1 MCRLLRSILQNIR
14 NPAMSQ
20 PKASAKPDAAGHAA
34 PKAKIRRPSRA
45 MLAAG
50 LTIVCILSTAV
61 FLLGLEYVRGPEA
74 LGLILPFLVME
85 ALHVVLGLIAL
96 VYYLLS
102 GRRLALA
109 WIPLYFGLFI
119 AVHVMVASGRLQWQA
134 DAPLASMTESLFR
147 PQSARLRALI
157 FGPHPPPG
165 DLVEPIRQ
173 AVASGAGVDIR
184 DYRTG
189 ITPLIWAVHRGQA
202 DLVELFLAHG
212 ADPNRHTPETSPLLA
227 AASRKQSGI
236 AARLLDAGADVAY
249 RDQGGRSPLSEAL
262 HNRDTVLIRLL
273 AEHKADLNESQEHDQ
288 SFPLLY
294 AVRSEWGEGVS
305 LLLSLGA
312 DPNRF
317 GGDPPAPLL
326 MLALHEGSDDIA
338 QRLLDGGADANQA
351 DSRGEQPLPM
361 LLEQLRRET
370 NRRAE
375 RLAVVRYRLA
385 QRQGRTLPPPE
396 PSPPDD
402 ASARKRLVWAQSK
415 IDLLEALVAH
425 GAQFPQDGAGFML
438 RNAVDTPDQV
448 GALLL
453 AGADPRARAPQDE
466 LPLAVA
472 LKQGRIQ
479 SAQLLLEAGADP
491 NAEDPRLGLPL
502 SLAVAADRAA
512 TVGMLLAAGA
522 DPNRRPQT
530 RLRAVAAEA
539 AAFHRLT
546 PVELAFLLA
555 RVDAARKLLAAGG
568 QVPADAEKLLRARTM
583 PPKSEAQIKAM
594 RALLQGAPS

>member
-1 MCRLLRSILQNIR
+1 
-14 NPAMSQ
+14 MSQ
-20 PKASAKPDAAGHAA
+20 PKASAKPDAAAHAA
-34 PKAKIRRPSRA
+34 PGAKTRRPSRA
-45 MLAAG
+45 VLAAG
-50 LTIVCILSTAV
+50 MTIVCILSTAV
-61 FLLGLEYVRGPEA
+61 SLLGLEYVRGPEA
-74 LGLILPFLVME
+74 LGLIVPFLVME

-96 VYYLLS
+96 VFYLLS

-109 WIPLYFGLFI
+109 WIPLYFGLYI
-119 AVHVMVASGRLQWQA
+119 AVHVMVANGRLQWQA

-147 PQSARLRALI
+147 PQSARLRGLI

-173 AVASGAGVDIR
+173 AVASGADVDIR

-189 ITPLIWAVHRGQA
+189 ITPLIWAAHRGQA

-212 ADPNRHTPETSPLLA
+212 ADPNRHTPEMSPLLA
-227 AASRKQSGI
+227 AASRQQSGI

-249 RDQGGRSPLSEAL
+249 HDRGGRSPLSEAL

-273 AEHKADLNESQEHDQ
+273 AEHKADLDASLEHGQ

-294 AVRSEWGEGVS
+294 AVQAEWGEGVS
-305 LLLSLGA
+305 LLLALGA
-312 DPNRF
+312 DPNQA
-317 GGDPPAPLL
+317 GGDPPAPPLVR
-326 MLALHEGSDDIA
+326 ALYEGLDDIA
-338 QRLLDGGADANQA
+338 RRLLDGGADSNRA
-351 DSRGEQPLPM
+351 DSRGERPLPL

-385 QRQGRTLPPPE
+385 LRQGRTLPPPA
-396 PSPPDD
+396 PSAPDD
-402 ASARKRLVWAQSK
+402 PPARKRLAWAESK
-415 IDLLEALVAH
+415 IALLEALVAH
-425 GAQFPQDGAGFML
+425 GAQFPQEGAGFML

-453 AGADPRARAPQDE
+453 AGADPQARAPQDE

-472 LKQGRIQ
+472 LNQGRDQ
-479 SAQLLLEAGADP
+479 SAQLLLGAGADP

-502 SLAVAADRAA
+502 SLAVATDRAA
-512 TVGMLLAAGA
+512 AIDMLLAAGA

-530 RLRAVAAEA
+530 KLRAVAAET

-555 RVDAARKLLAAGG
+555 RADAARKLLAAGG
-568 QVPADAEKLLRARTM
+568 QVPADAEKLLRTRTM
-583 PPKSEAQIKAM
+583 PPKTEAQIKAM
-594 RALLQGAPS
+594 QALLHGAPS